1 RIMCMEEN
9 DQRVMMECIQELD
22 AVGGGAL
29 SFSASLSLV
38 DPHVEALVAQLA
50 AANAAKEKAD
60 QRIHQLTLQVNM
72 LQEEKSAMYDEN
84 QKIMDQLNSRFE
96 PGGGPLTRQDF
107 LVHFIIFHRFR
118 TPFAGGVVQRGSFA
132 AEGGKFQIGN
142 APRRLS
148 PQARNAGQ
156 GADRTSVQ
164 DRGTVEGRERSA
176 IVKGRTGR
184 APGNS

>member
-1 RIMCMEEN
+1 MCMEEN

-96 PGGGPLTRQDF
+96 PGGGPLTRQ
-107 LVHFIIFHRFR
+107 
-118 TPFAGGVVQRGSFA
+118 
-132 AEGGKFQIGN
+132 
-142 APRRLS
+142 
-148 PQARNAGQ
+148 
-156 GADRTSVQ
+156 
-164 DRGTVEGRERSA
+164 
-176 IVKGRTGR
+176 
-184 APGNS
+184 